1 VGRGRS
7 RRVPRRVRV
16 SGTFVPP
23 AGLEI
28 SADPFPGSFRELRK
42 LPRARIDYCLDLLL
56 GLLADRHHAVQVLVD
71 EEPHEHVE
79 GFESFGVVRLCVD
92 LVIAFVVVIIFV
104 FFVAAGAGL
113 VVG

>member
-1 VGRGRS
+1 LVTSSWRFLIS
-7 RRVPRRVRV
+7 RR
-16 SGTFVPP
+16 
-23 AGLEI
+23 
-28 SADPFPGSFRELRK
+28 SFRN
-42 LPRARIDYCLDLLL
+42 DCTY
-56 GLLADRHHAVQVLVD
+56 
-71 EEPHEHVE
+71 VE